1 MLYIHNYSYN
11 SLKFLVL
18 LFSKE
23 CCSMSIKARTVGNWG
38 ACVKQRLQNFFKVK
52 GDSCMHELYISN
64 YWRPQKYIAS
74 L

>member
-1 MLYIHNYSYN
+1 
-11 SLKFLVL
+11 
-18 LFSKE
+18 
-23 CCSMSIKARTVGNWG
+23 MSIKARTVGNWG